1 MLVYFTDLCRYF
13 TNIDNIHIWYHAWFA
28 STWLLKI
35 HGYLQEFKIQDII
48 RFWGHGEFGLGQKGH
63 QLWIYMPLKT
73 LFQLFD
79 PLMKSCLMF
88 WLFVLRPSTPLACP
102 WLHHFKL
109 LFRRSCNFMRFFVKT
124 MENWWSKHL
133 FLKSFL
139 LPLNLCEPRISVRF
153 YIDPHNPIPSHG
165 VQYCP
170 LIVM

>member
-1 MLVYFTDLCRYF
+1 MNGLLPLDYLRYMVTCKSSKSRTSLDF
-13 TNIDNIHIWYHAWFA
+13 
-28 STWLLKI
+28 
-35 HGYLQEFKIQDII
+35 G
-48 RFWGHGEFGLGQKGH
+48 GMGEFGLGQKGH

-79 PLMKSCLMF
+79 PLTKSCLIF
-88 WLFVLRPSTPLACP
+88 WLFVLCPSTSLARP

-109 LFRRSCNFMRFFVKT
+109 LFRLSCNFMRFFVKT

-139 LPLNLCEPRISVRF
+139 LPLNLCESRIPVRF
-153 YIDPHNPIPSHG
+153 YIEPHNPIPSHG

-170 LIVM
+170 LIVMYNTTALQKCKNILHRIACF